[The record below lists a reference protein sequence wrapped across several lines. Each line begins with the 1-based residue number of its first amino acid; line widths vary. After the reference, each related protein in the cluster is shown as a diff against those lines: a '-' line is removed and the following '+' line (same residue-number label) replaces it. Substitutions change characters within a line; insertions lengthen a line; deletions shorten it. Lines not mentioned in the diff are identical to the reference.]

1 MSKKNRMTLDTQ
13 TPFGTHGAHRLK
25 RLVWTIC
32 DAPVFSPRLRRKLR
46 KAFARK
52 LKGPFDLRFAG
63 INWRLY
69 PEENYCDRVIFARNK
84 LPEQTEHEALADI
97 IKPDMVFVDIGAN
110 VGSYSLY
117 VAQKS
122 ANSAMIIA
130 LEPHP
135 HTFQKLGYNL
145 AANRIDNATTLQLA
159 SGPRREKMQL
169 WSDGGSNIGH
179 TSVLKQGTSNP
190 KIFVEVNVVPLAEII
205 ADTGIDHID
214 LLKIDIEGFE
224 DQVLSPYFDCTGK
237 DLWPKYVL
245 IETAHRKLWKNDV
258 VGRMKDEGYETVFQ
272 TDENVLLALIDV
284 P

>member
-1 MSKKNRMTLDTQ
+1 MTLDTQ

-25 RLVWTIC
+25 RLVWTVC
-32 DAPVFSPRLRRKLR
+32 DAPVFSPRVRRKLR

-84 LPEQTEHEALADI
+84 LPEQAEHEALTEI
-97 IKPDMVFVDIGAN
+97 IKPGVIFVDIGAN

-122 ANSAMIIA
+122 ANTAMIIA

-135 HTFQKLGYNL
+135 RTFQKLRYNL
-145 AANRIDNATTLQLA
+145 AVNNIDKAITLQMA
-159 SGPRREKMQL
+159 SGPKREKMRL

-179 TSVLKQGTSNP
+179 TSVLKKGTSNP
-190 KIFVEVNVVPLAEII
+190 KISVEVDVVPLAEIV
-205 ADTGIDHID
+205 AETGIDHID

-224 DQVLSPYFDCTGK
+224 DQVLNPYFDRTDK
-237 DLWPKYVL
+237 SLWPKYLL
-245 IETAHRKLWKNDV
+245 IETAHRSLWKNDV
-258 VGRMKDEGYETVFQ
+258 VSRMKDEGYKTIFQ
-272 TDENVLLALIDV
+272 TDENVLLTHA